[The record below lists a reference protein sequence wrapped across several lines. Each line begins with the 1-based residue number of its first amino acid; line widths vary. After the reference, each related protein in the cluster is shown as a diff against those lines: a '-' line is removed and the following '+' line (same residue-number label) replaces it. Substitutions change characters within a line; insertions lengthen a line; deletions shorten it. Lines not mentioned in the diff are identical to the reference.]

1 METANFGVETEGGTT
16 RVELFDLDRAL
27 EVLSQDDESLAR
39 IVEMKYFGGMTAE
52 QTAEVL
58 GRSMHVGRQDPGF
71 RTTSPI
77 FPRLLRALRMAN
89 RI

>member
-1 METANFGVETEGGTT
+1 
-16 RVELFDLDRAL
+16 
-27 EVLSQDDESLAR
+27 
-39 IVEMKYFGGMTAE
+39 MTAE
-52 QTAEVL
+52 ERPTL
-58 GRSMHVGRQDPGF
+58 GRSVHVVHQDPGL